1 MNVLSDGREKC
12 ENKLRPH
19 NFIFFRD
26 KRFLKVIRK
35 EIMTETK
42 EEGEVTDLTEAILR
56 GIQLY
61 YTPIL
66 VYLGSLGNC
75 LSVCVF
81 FGTKLRRSSSSIYLG
96 ALAISDT
103 GFLISVFV
111 VWLNMVNIGIFNE
124 QGFCQF
130 FIYLTTLCSFLSVWF
145 VVAFTVERFVAV
157 QYPFHRQSMCTV
169 ARAKTVVIGLTV
181 LGIMTCSPT
190 LWFSSPRLK
199 ISNTKNVTECLVA
212 EGWESSATIFNSI
225 DAILTFVV
233 PFTVIVV
240 LNILIARAIYRLA
253 KVRRILTTESRAS
266 QDQMSCS
273 QSPRNTFAQSKITK
287 MLLIVSTVFLCLN
300 LPAYAIR
307 VHAFLYPDNNPPRSI
322 ELAQQVCNLF
332 FNTNFGINFILY
344 CTTGQNFRSAMIR
357 MFLRRSHGRNDAA
370 GRISNHGNIV
380 SELAR
385 NNTLTS
391 RQKAPIFTKSWQ
403 NNHELQIFSKEFKE
417 DMEKDKE

>member
-1 MNVLSDGREKC
+1 
-12 ENKLRPH
+12 
-19 NFIFFRD
+19 
-26 KRFLKVIRK
+26 
-35 EIMTETK
+35 MTETK
-42 EEGEVTDLTEAILR
+42 KEGEVPDLTEAILR
-56 GIQLY
+56 GVQLY

-169 ARAKTVVIGLTV
+169 ARAKTVVIGLTI

-199 ISNTKNVTECLVA
+199 TWDKENVTECLVA
-212 EGWESSATIFNSI
+212 EGWEASATIFNSI

-253 KVRRILTTESRAS
+253 KVRRTLTTETRAP

-273 QSPRNTFAQSKITK
+273 QNPRNIFAQSGQQ
-287 MLLIVSTVFLCLN
+287 STAIDRIGATSVQLVF
-300 LPAYAIR
+300 
-307 VHAFLYPDNNPPRSI
+307 
-322 ELAQQVCNLF
+322 
-332 FNTNFGINFILY
+332 
-344 CTTGQNFRSAMIR
+344 
-357 MFLRRSHGRNDAA
+357 
-370 GRISNHGNIV
+370 
-380 SELAR
+380 
-385 NNTLTS
+385 
-391 RQKAPIFTKSWQ
+391 
-403 NNHELQIFSKEFKE
+403 
-417 DMEKDKE
+417 